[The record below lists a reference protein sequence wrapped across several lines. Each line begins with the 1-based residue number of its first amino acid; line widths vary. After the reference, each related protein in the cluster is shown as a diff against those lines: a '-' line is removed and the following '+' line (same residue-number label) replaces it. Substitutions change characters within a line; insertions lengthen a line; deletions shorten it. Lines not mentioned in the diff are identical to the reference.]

1 MYSQLKKYYT
11 GAALN
16 GGWAMPLQA
25 MNSAT
30 VPSAAQ
36 LNSLGNSVFNQT
48 NIDAQDKI
56 TKAQAKYGATWD
68 QVYLCLGLL
77 FMMDSYALKAA
88 TDRDYSVR
96 QLCMQR
102 ARALKNVY
110 GHVVS
115 STIFRRIRSIFH
127 NNKSGVMG
135 LAADQGPYAPFSSRL
150 VPSIGKYYR
159 YMDGDRKMKL
169 MRGLSWN
176 VPSLISSRHASV
188 EAARKKRMKDL
199 WTAINANR
207 AALGLP
213 AAAAAARK
221 GPVPMGAM
229 DPRWAQVFSL
239 ANYPAPVEK
248 DVAFDPF
255 AGLAASPASIPS
267 TPVMSDGNPTGI
279 IRPPPSGQ
287 PTGPTE
293 VEEPGSTE
301 ANGAFW

>member
-77 FMMDSYALKAA
+77 YMMDSYALKAA

-127 NNKSGVMG
+127 NNKAGAMG

-159 YMDGDRKMKL
+159 YMDGDKKMKL

-213 AAAAAARK
+213 AAAAVRK

-229 DPRWAQVFSL
+229 DPRWVQVFSL
-239 ANYPAPVEK
+239 ANYPGPVEK